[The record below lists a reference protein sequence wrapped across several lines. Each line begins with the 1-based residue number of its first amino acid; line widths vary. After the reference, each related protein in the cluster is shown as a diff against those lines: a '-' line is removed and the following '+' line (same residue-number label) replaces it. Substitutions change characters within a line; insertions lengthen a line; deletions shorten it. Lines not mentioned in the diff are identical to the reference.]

1 MFFCIVG
8 HILLIFCYDLF
19 VLTTLLG
26 CLRGSVCGSRYAGAG
41 RSGKVPLESMT
52 FICSMSVKGGLPDGS
67 RGRGRDRR
75 PQEERWT
82 PGDPS
87 LHCVPVHLQRPR
99 QQDQRQRFKMSS
111 ENNPFARD
119 DGDFERKYKAGPIN
133 HRFDGRSSCCLS

>member
-1 MFFCIVG
+1 
-8 HILLIFCYDLF
+8 
-19 VLTTLLG
+19 
-26 CLRGSVCGSRYAGAG
+26 
-41 RSGKVPLESMT
+41 
-52 FICSMSVKGGLPDGS
+52 MSVKGGLPDGS

-119 DGDFERKYKAGPIN
+119 DGDFERKYKAGPLITFWAEVF
-133 HRFDGRSSCCLS
+133 RFVLTVVLTVVSETVKVFIQYSAVC